1 MNPCLHT
8 NPLGLLCHLIST
20 ALPSPAAETSLEITW
35 ILWWSI
41 CSFNFLWLFVAV
53 CFKSAL
59 LVPILLFLRT
69 FLNFSVVLCFCETSE
84 GVLNLPVKISNVDMG
99 EGWRHQAFGVH
110 VRLW

>member
-1 MNPCLHT
+1 MNPCLQT

-20 ALPSPAAETSLEITW
+20 ALPSPVTETSLEITW
-35 ILWWSI
+35 ILRWSI
-41 CSFNFLWLFVAV
+41 CSFSFLWLFVAI

-59 LVPILLFLRT
+59 LVPVLLFLRA
-69 FLNFSVVLCFCETSE
+69 FLNLRIVLCFCETSE